1 MLEAIQFI
9 RKAII
14 NRLSGNILINGSAL
28 PVYNRV
34 PTCASVPY
42 IYVYSVSTD
51 ESDYNQTSFI
61 TETITRI
68 EVITR
73 FQGDSGG
80 ELQVNQAVS
89 QILALIRTRSNGYF
103 NLSADGFNVFTCI
116 NEGTTYLTDEDVDY
130 TYFRAVIE
138 ISNKIQ
144 QVV

>member
-1 MLEAIQFI
+1 
-9 RKAII
+9 
-14 NRLSGNILINGSAL
+14 
-28 PVYNRV
+28 
-34 PTCASVPY
+34 
-42 IYVYSVSTD
+42 VYSVSTD

-103 NLSADGFNVFTCI
+103 DLSSDGFNVFTCI
-116 NEGTTYLTDEDVDY
+116 NEGTTYLTDDDVDY
-130 TYFRAVIE
+130 TYFRGIIE

-144 QVV
+144 QIS